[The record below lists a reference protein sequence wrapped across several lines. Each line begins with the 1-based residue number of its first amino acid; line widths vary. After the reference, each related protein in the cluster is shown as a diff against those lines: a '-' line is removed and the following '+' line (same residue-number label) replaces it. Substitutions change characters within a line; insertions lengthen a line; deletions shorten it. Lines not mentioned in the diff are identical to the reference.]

1 MIGVQWKNASGIY
14 PVKTIPTA
22 DLVFGVSRPQRWWDE
37 HPEHRKA
44 FEKIRES
51 IKTEGLKK
59 PLEVKRM
66 NKGLVVETGNQR
78 LQALLDLGIPTAPC
92 IIT

>member
-1 MIGVQWKNASGIY
+1 MIH
-14 PVKTIPTA
+14 TIPTA
-22 DLVFGVSRPQRWWDE
+22 DLLFGVPRPPRWWAE
-37 HPEHRKA
+37 HPEHRKE

-59 PLEVKRM
+59 PLEVIKTKR
-66 NKGLVVETGNQR
+66 GLVVEIGNQR

-92 IIT
+92 VIKGD

>member
-14 PVKTIPTA
+14 PVKNIPTA

>member
-1 MIGVQWKNASGIY
+1 MIGSQWKNASGIY
-14 PVKTIPTA
+14 PVKSIPTT
-22 DLVFGVSRPQRWWDE
+22 DLVFGVPRPPRWWAK
-37 HPEHRKA
+37 HPEHRKV

-59 PLEVKRM
+59 PLEVKQT

>member
-1 MIGVQWKNASGIY
+1 MIH
-14 PVKTIPTA
+14 TIPTA
-22 DLVFGVSRPQRWWDE
+22 DLLFGVPRPPRWGAE
-37 HPEHRKA
+37 HPEHRKE

-59 PLEVKRM
+59 PLEVIKTKR
-66 NKGLVVETGNQR
+66 GLVVEIGNQR

-92 IIT
+92 VIKGD

>member
-14 PVKTIPTA
+14 PVKNIPTT
-22 DLVFGVSRPQRWWDE
+22 DLVFGVPRPPRWWDE

-51 IKTEGLKK
+51 IKTEGLKITGVTRSWYTYR
-59 PLEVKRM
+59 PLYNYMSGIIGDNTEFQ
-66 NKGLVVETGNQR
+66 NQGV
-78 LQALLDLGIPTAPC
+78 L
-92 IIT
+92 

>member
-1 MIGVQWKNASGIY
+1 MIGSQWKNASGIY
-14 PVKTIPTA
+14 PVKSIPTT
-22 DLVFGVSRPQRWWDE
+22 DLVFGVSRPPRWWEE
-37 HPEHRKA
+37 HPEHRNV

-59 PLEVKRM
+59 PLEVKRT

-78 LQALLDLGIPTAPC
+78 LQALLDLGITTAPC
-92 IIT
+92 VIT

>member
-1 MIGVQWKNASGIY
+1 MMKQWKDSTGIY
-14 PVKTIPTA
+14 PVKAIPTA

-37 HPEHRKA
+37 HPDHRKV
-44 FEKIRES
+44 FEEIRES
-51 IKTEGLKK
+51 IKTGGLKK
-59 PLEVKRM
+59 PLKVKKT

-92 IIT
+92 VMI